1 MKLFRPI
8 LSTFSVILISLSVS
22 AVQEPAASEPAAE
35 EHVSA
40 TEEQNKAI
48 ARRFYEQVWF
58 SRNMDAVDEIFAPT
72 YIAHD
77 TGDRKGIT
85 EPAEEQKITAER
97 FWNNGNMSG
106 AIDYQIAEGD
116 LVATRWQWDYEPTSW
131 WMKLVAGR
139 RPLPIINVFR
149 FKDGKVVEIW
159 NHRHDIDFFGRTL
172 FAAGLLVG
180 LIPSLILSIFAL
192 ILWRKLRKARSAPAE
207 SATT

>member
-1 MKLFRPI
+1 MRLCTLIITVLSLALF
-8 LSTFSVILISLSVS
+8 SLNVS
-22 AVQEPAASEPAAE
+22 AVQEPSAGDPAAAENASAIE
-35 EHVSA
+35 ER
-40 TEEQNKAI
+40 NKAL

-58 SRNMDAVDEIFAPT
+58 SRNMEAVDEIFAPT

-85 EPAEEQKITAER
+85 EPAEEQKNTAET

-106 AIDYQIAEGD
+106 TIDFQIAEGD

-180 LIPSLILSIFAL
+180 LIPSLILSTFSF
-192 ILWRKLRKARSAPAE
+192 ILWRKLRKARSRSAE
-207 SATT
+207 DAIA